1 VSNSKSLKNLISP
14 GLRECMLGEN
24 GIERNRG
31 GRKSIRL
38 THLVIHIV
46 HGKISFIPKY
56 ESMKKYKML
65 VEFIAKK
72 ATED

>member
-1 VSNSKSLKNLISP
+1 MA
-14 GLRECMLGEN
+14 R
-24 GIERNRG
+24 
-31 GRKSIRL
+31 
-38 THLVIHIV
+38 
-46 HGKISFIPKY
+46 ISFIPKY